1 VAARSLVAGLAVLA
15 AVVLSIAPASGLGP
29 LYGTLIGPDA
39 VAPGQAAS
47 YNLTLGGGPEGAVT
61 YTVRWYVTGPN
72 PAGGLP
78 SSTNPTSS
86 TGNRTTFRL
95 NVTAPQAEQTITLVV
110 KISASLGSTFE
121 NTTVQKSIVVIT
133 PIVLSATFT
142 NRGTTAAVN
151 VTVRFY
157 VDGTL
162 VGTDTIA
169 RINPS
174 GSATATF
181 NYLPVNLQPG
191 THQVRIEADLDG
203 NGVIDPARGEVV
215 VSSLFY
221 RGTAPLGTG
230 WTILIGIAVF
240 VPVFIVTVGL
250 RRRQRP

>member
-1 VAARSLVAGLAVLA
+1 MRPLVVGLAIFA
-15 AVVLSIAPASGLGP
+15 AVVLSAAPASGLGP
-29 LYGTLIGPDA
+29 LYGTATGPDA
-39 VAPGQAAS
+39 IAPGQAAVYS
-47 YNLTLGGGPEGAVT
+47 LTISGGPDGAVT

-72 PAGGLP
+72 AAGGLP
-78 SSTNPTSS
+78 SSANPTSS

-95 NVTAPQAEQTITLVV
+95 NVTAPQAEQTITLIV
-110 KISASLGSTFE
+110 KISASVGSTFE
-121 NTTVQKSIVVIT
+121 NATVQKSIVVIT

-157 VDGTL
+157 VDGAL
-162 VGTDTIA
+162 VGTETLA
-169 RINPS
+169 RISPL

-191 THQVRIEADLDG
+191 THQVRVEADLDG

-221 RGTAPLGTG
+221 RGTAPLSTG
-230 WTILIGIAVF
+230 WTVFIGIAVF
-240 VPVFIVTVGL
+240 VPVLIVTVGL